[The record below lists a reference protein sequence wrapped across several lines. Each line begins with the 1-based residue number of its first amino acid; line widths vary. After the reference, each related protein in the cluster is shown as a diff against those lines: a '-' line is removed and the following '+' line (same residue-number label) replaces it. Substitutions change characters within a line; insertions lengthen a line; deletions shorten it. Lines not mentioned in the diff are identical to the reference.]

1 MDQPQ
6 DRAASPAEPA
16 PLSPPATTAAPAR
29 RRTRSVS
36 LRLRLAA
43 IALGAMLL
51 VIAERTVSIVQL
63 HADNLAAA
71 EGRVLDMLDRGM
83 ARYDQTLT
91 SARAVLATL
100 SADPWLLPIDL
111 RRSTDDDEPPEGSS
125 FGGQKD
131 CALLERVVQVA
142 PMLEA
147 VAIINASGI
156 VRCSS
161 TQGGVGL
168 DLSSRSYYQLASHG
182 LYSVEAVE
190 RNYVI
195 GAPSVLAAQP
205 VQAADG
211 TMAGMFLGRVGMSEL
226 FPHSVLTDLGVGSQ
240 AIVVNPSGRA
250 MLTYPEDAAQ
260 IGANLI
266 GMPAVA
272 RALSSTR
279 GTLVADGPD
288 GVRRVYAYARLAET
302 NMHLIVGMDQATIM
316 GPVEQATWRA
326 GLAMLAVSMLM
337 LISLWLAGSHLIV
350 RPVQVLAERLIR
362 FGRGEQDETRSDTR
376 IVELQ
381 PLVTAFEAMSGE
393 LTRREGALRNA
404 NRRLNSLASL
414 DPLTG
419 IANRRS
425 FDTVFALQWNAQQPL
440 AILLIDIDSF
450 KSFNDRYGHREG
462 DGCIRAVAQL
472 LAGGVRA
479 TDVAA
484 RIGGEEFAVLMPGSG
499 LAAASDLAERLRG
512 AVESLAIPHAG
523 LPGGW
528 VTVSV
533 GAAACTPGADLA
545 RADLFVAADMALYE
559 AKHGGRNRV
568 RLAEKVEPGL
578 AARAPGSARR
588 GGGLRPGS

>member
-1 MDQPQ
+1 MDQPL

-16 PLSPPATTAAPAR
+16 PSFISAAAAR

-43 IALGAMLL
+43 IALCAMLL
-51 VIAERTVSIVQL
+51 VVAERTVSIVQL

-83 ARYDQTLT
+83 AQYDQTLA

-100 SADPWLLPIDL
+100 SADPWLLPVDL
-111 RRSTDDDEPPEGSS
+111 RRSTDDDLPPDDAS
-125 FGGQKD
+125 FGGPQD
-131 CALLERVVQVA
+131 CALLERVVQAA

-147 VAIINASGI
+147 LAIVNASGI
-156 VRCSS
+156 VRCA
-161 TQGGVGL
+161 TNPGGVGL
-168 DLSSRSYYQLASHG
+168 DLSGRSYYRLASQG
-182 LYSVEAVE
+182 LSSIEAVE
-190 RNYVI
+190 RNYVV

-205 VQAADG
+205 VQSADG

-250 MLTYPEDAAQ
+250 MLTYPEDAATV
-260 IGANLI
+260 GANLI
-266 GMPAVA
+266 ALPAVA

-302 NMHLIVGMDQATIM
+302 NMHLIVSMDQATIM
-316 GPVEQATWRA
+316 GPVERATWRA
-326 GLAMLAVSMLM
+326 GLAMLAVSALM
-337 LISLWLAGSHLIV
+337 LVSLWLAGSHLIV
-350 RPVQVLAERLIR
+350 RPVQALAERLIR

-450 KSFNDRYGHREG
+450 KSFNDRYGHRQG

-472 LAGGVRA
+472 LAGAVRA

-499 LAAASDLAERLRG
+499 LTAASDLAERLRT

-528 VTVSV
+528 VTVSI
-533 GAAACTPGADLA
+533 GAAACTPAADLA

-568 RLAEKVEPGL
+568 RLAEKVEPGM

-588 GGGLRPGS
+588 GGGLQPGS